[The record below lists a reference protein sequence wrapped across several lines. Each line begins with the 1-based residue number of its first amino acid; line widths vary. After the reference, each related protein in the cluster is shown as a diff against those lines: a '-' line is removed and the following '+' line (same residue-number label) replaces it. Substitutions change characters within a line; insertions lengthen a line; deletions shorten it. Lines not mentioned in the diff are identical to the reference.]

1 MGQTKSKTRD
11 QKKGSKLPVIPPES
25 PLGIT
30 IRNWNDRDPR
40 KGKSRLKM
48 VQYCVTEW
56 PKEPLRLHVFR
67 PVFGSFEDWIRQALN
82 IHVNSK
88 EPFSQEE
95 SDYAGLLLRRTSRPF
110 PASIFTLKADKKFE
124 EQEEHEKEK
133 EDKREPL
140 DKLPPPYP
148 NNPPPAAPPPVAVVS
163 PPVPPLP
170 QLPPPTA
177 PELD

>member
-1 MGQTKSKTRD
+1 
-11 QKKGSKLPVIPPES
+11 
-25 PLGIT
+25 
-30 IRNWNDRDPR
+30 
-40 KGKSRLKM
+40 M

-110 PASIFTLKADKKFE
+110 PASIFTLKAEKKFE